1 MLRSWWIQ
9 SGLPALESAETRL
22 LALTGVK
29 RYDVPV
35 GNGLHIHTL
44 EGGQNKHVEGKPPL
58 ILLHGYG
65 QGAAAFF
72 LNLPQLTENVS
83 HSVHAYTCLCMHSSR
98 NANSCAYTNASAS
111 QPHCCLIDSILAL
124 LLCAWADHIHIAMYV
139 IANHCLCYNVYMMHS
154 CMYTLRTGWAM
165 ELAQGL
171 SLVQLV
177 LVRFMYIF

>member
-44 EGGQNKHVEGKPPL
+44 EGGQSKHIEGKPPL

-83 HSVHAYTCLCMHSSR
+83 
-98 NANSCAYTNASAS
+98 
-111 QPHCCLIDSILAL
+111 L
-124 LLCAWADHIHIAMYV
+124 LTYICV
-139 IANHCLCYNVYMMHS
+139 N
-154 CMYTLRTGWAM
+154 TL
-165 ELAQGL
+165 QH
-171 SLVQLV
+171 
-177 LVRFMYIF
+177 